1 MENIEVEANEK
12 RIYMPIGAGRL
23 IDIIVY
29 LDDEKVYE
37 GMIEEAPDEIKKL
50 KYSDVKMG
58 NQLTYYAYSE
68 LQ

>member
-1 MENIEVEANEK
+1 MEANEK

-50 KYSDVKMG
+50 KYSDVKME

>member
-1 MENIEVEANEK
+1 METNEK

-23 IDIIVY
+23 LDIIVY

>member
-1 MENIEVEANEK
+1 MEANEK